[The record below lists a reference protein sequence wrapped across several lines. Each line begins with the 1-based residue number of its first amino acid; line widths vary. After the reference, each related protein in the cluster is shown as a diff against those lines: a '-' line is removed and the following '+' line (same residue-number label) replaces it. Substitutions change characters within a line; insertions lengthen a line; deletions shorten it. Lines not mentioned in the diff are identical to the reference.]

1 MTVQGRRPGG
11 KQVLAWRWQTWLA
24 LVLLTH
30 LGTATAAGAVTA
42 NTPNTAPH
50 ALWIPGLALG
60 DGKTTQ
66 AGAWLLMGADKKPLR
81 SADIRTIQN
90 YVVTPDGK
98 LLPTAA
104 SDATGLFG
112 YLDAAGQWA
121 VPPQFEAARA
131 FTPEGLARV
140 KRKGLWGFLGAD
152 LNLRIAHQFQEA
164 DGFANG
170 MAAVMVKD
178 KWGFIDT
185 TGAMLVPAQ
194 YRRVWRYGKNGLAR
208 VAVGEKKYG
217 FIDRKGSM
225 VIAPQFDLALE
236 FGNAPVTAAERKG
249 LWGVIDGD
257 GRWVSQPTLR
267 QLDAFQ
273 DPGMAA
279 FAPDYRSVGFIDT
292 TAKVVIAPGPHSR
305 VIRQGL
311 ILHGDRGG
319 SHYRFIDTQGKTA
332 ITGPFEWTHDF
343 SVEQP
348 WVVARRKGEWG
359 VVQRN
364 GAWVAAGSG
373 REPML
378 VDGDDNFASRPLSMW
393 IHAGQAIE
401 WKDAQG
407 QTLYRLSERAAEA
420 GKPLVWQLHAA
431 NNLVWTSPPQKN
443 RLPLSVFFEPGEADV
458 SEVAGNDWVGVAKK
472 LLAQKSQPYLP
483 YSLVFGGQRDPYD
496 LQSIEDDDRE
506 QVKHGA
512 FAVLAETYVDE
523 AQWGQYYFL
532 NDQRSAL
539 FKRLETSICAAL
551 RGAWG
556 APLNLGKPGTEH
568 RDEGN
573 LLCEWKLGNK
583 TLAVTHFHESGD
595 GDLEHQIRMVVNE
608 PAGEPAGIKKGR

>member
-1 MTVQGRRPGG
+1 MRGHWTWSR
-11 KQVLAWRWQTWLA
+11 LALTGCWHSALA
-24 LVLLTH
+24 LVLLAN
-30 LGTATAAGAVTA
+30 GGAAVAADATKAT
-42 NTPNTAPH
+42 TAPPTTPH
-50 ALWIPGLALG
+50 TLWIPGLALG
-60 DGKTTQ
+60 SGKTAQ
-66 AGAWLLMGADKKPLR
+66 SGAWLLVGADHKPLR
-81 SADIRTIQN
+81 GADIRSVQN
-90 YVVTPDGK
+90 YFVTPDGK
-98 LLPTAA
+98 ILPTAA
-104 SDATGLFG
+104 SDATGQFG

-121 VPPQFEAARA
+121 VTPRFEAARA
-131 FTPEGLARV
+131 FTVEGLARV
-140 KRKGLWGFLGAD
+140 KRNGLWGFLGTD

-185 TGAMLVPAQ
+185 TGTMLVPAQ

-225 VIAPQFDLALE
+225 VIAPQFELALE

-292 TAKVVIAPGPHSR
+292 AGKVVIPPGAHSR
-305 VIRQGL
+305 LVRQGL
-311 ILHGDRGG
+311 VLHGDPGG
-319 SHYRFIDTQGKTA
+319 SQYKFVDTQGNTA
-332 ITGPFEWTHDF
+332 IAGPFDWTHDF
-343 SVEQP
+343 SAAQP
-348 WVVARRKGEWG
+348 WVVARRNGAWG

-364 GAWVAAGSG
+364 GAWVAAGPG

-378 VDGDDNFASRPLSMW
+378 AEGDNNIASRPLSMW
-393 IHAGQAIE
+393 VHAGQAIE
-401 WKDAQG
+401 WKNAQG
-407 QTLYRLSERAAEA
+407 QTLYRLSERAGEA
-420 GKPLVWQLHAA
+420 GKPRVWQIHAA
-431 NNLVWTSPPQKN
+431 NNLVWTSPPQNN
-443 RLPLSVFFEPGEADV
+443 RLPLPVFFEPTEADV

-472 LLAQKSQPYLP
+472 LLAQKPRPYLP

-496 LQSIEDDDRE
+496 LQSIEDEDDRE
-506 QVKHGA
+506 RVKPGA

-539 FKRLETSICAAL
+539 FKTLETSICAAL

-556 APLNLGKPGTEH
+556 VSLNPGKPGTEH

-583 TLAVTHFHESGD
+583 TLTVTHYQESGD
-595 GDLEHQIRMVVNE
+595 GDFEHQIRMVVSGPAAE
-608 PAGEPAGIKKGR
+608 PVGAKKSR